1 MFFYGMTFLYSM
13 CSACFFLCM
22 WKMWF
27 CSSYTMYY
35 GLHVCLYVL
44 VAVNMPQFCAWVCV
58 CLHLCVWPAGL
69 CWYSILPPVTLQLC
83 ENVPGLNVY
92 VWEAPGEHHTFM
104 KFINVSYF
112 WHPQNV
118 LFFTLSYWWS
128 RLELGSVDPSSY

>member
-1 MFFYGMTFLYSM
+1 M
-13 CSACFFLCM
+13 
-22 WKMWF
+22 
-27 CSSYTMYY
+27 
-35 GLHVCLYVL
+35 HVS
-44 VAVNMPQFCAWVCV
+44 FCACEKCGFALHIQCIMGCTCACMYLWQLTCHSSVHGCV
-58 CLHLCVWPAGL
+58 SLRLCVWPAGL
-69 CWYSILPPVTLQLC
+69 CWYSILPPVTVQLC